1 MKENKI
7 KVLFAIG
14 NLNIGGAEKLV
25 MNQLKNLDKNI
36 FEPHLCTLFPH
47 GQYNYADLIARL
59 PDVFYHKFCFKGPWD
74 LVNWFK
80 VFLFLR
86 RQRFD
91 IISTHLFEANFIIRF
106 LNLFL
111 GVKTVFIFEHNIY
124 WQKERWKILA
134 DRWLAKQT
142 AKIFVDSQAIL
153 DFTVQQEKI
162 SRPKF
167 AILPYP
173 IELIEKKDYNI
184 NKIKQEFGLPPASLV
199 VGSVAR
205 FVKQKGQIYLLKAA
219 AKILERIKQ
228 PEVYFLLVGY
238 GPMEARLRQLAESL
252 NIKSRVIISPAKDI
266 KEVLPIIDI
275 YVISSLWEGQPIAM
289 LEAMAVGCP
298 VVATKVGG
306 IPEVLIERKNGL
318 LAVAGDENSLAEKI
332 IMLLEDK
339 ELRASIS
346 QAARLTATGF
356 SLPVYIKKLEDYF
369 ISEYEAKIKLLTK

>member
-14 NLNIGGAEKLV
+14 NLNLGGAEKLII
-25 MNQLKNLDKNI
+25 NQLKNLDKSR
-36 FEPHLCTLFPH
+36 FEPHLCTLFPS
-47 GQYNYADLIARL
+47 GRDNYDDLITGL
-59 PDVFYHKFCFKGPWD
+59 PDVLYHKFYFKGPFD
-74 LVNWFK
+74 VVNWFK

-86 RQRFD
+86 REKFN
-91 IISTHLFEANFIIRF
+91 ILCAHLFEANFIIRL
-106 LNLFL
+106 LNFFT

-124 WQKERWKILA
+124 WQKTRWKILA
-134 DRWLAKQT
+134 DRWLAKKT
-142 AKIFVDSQAIL
+142 AKIFVDSWAIL
-153 DFTVQQEKI
+153 DFTAKQEKI
-162 SRPKF
+162 SRDKF

-173 IELIEKKDYNI
+173 IELDEKKEYNI
-184 NKIKQEFGLPPASLV
+184 SKIKQEFGLPANSFV

-228 PEVYFLLVGY
+228 PAIYFLLVGY
-238 GPMEARLRQLAESL
+238 GPMEAELRDLAKSL
-252 NIKSRVIISPAKDI
+252 KIEPRVIISPAKDI

-289 LEAMAVGCP
+289 LEAMAAGRP

-306 IPEVLIERKNGL
+306 IPEILIERKNGL
-318 LAVAGDENSLAEKI
+318 LAEAKEENSLAEKI

-346 QAARLTATGF
+346 QEARLTAAGF
-356 SLPVYIKKLEDYF
+356 SLPVYIKKLEEYF
-369 ISEYEAKIKLLTK
+369 IREYEAGK